1 MKDNPI
7 EVMPRSLERVLQAW
21 CKKWIQDKAS
31 WRLAKTE
38 GQVLGLND
46 KKNREGAGWERLPP
60 LPVSSLITDLD
71 IAADAA

>member
-31 WRLAKTE
+31 WRLAETE
-38 GQVLGLND
+38 GQALGLND
-46 KKNREGAGWERLPP
+46 KKTGRGQVGKDCPP
-60 LPVSSLITDLD
+60 SRYQ
-71 IAADAA
+71 A